1 MLKREFFLFQ
11 NETKRHPLFMA
22 AADAL
27 EHEKNKVVEICKKF
41 LQDSFF
47 FSYYT

>member
-1 MLKREFFLFQ
+1 
-11 NETKRHPLFMA
+11 MA

-47 FSYYT
+47 LAIIHHFRLVSPNKFNIFIN